1 MFVILIDDYCAY
13 GIYTVIAVTNERKSW
28 LLGPISPAAD
38 GTLYQQIVERLKR
51 EVSEGRLKPGTAL
64 PSFRQLAEDLL
75 VSVITVKR
83 AYEELERE
91 GIIFR
96 RQGLGTFV
104 AEGGLNR
111 SREVKITVAK
121 ELLRQAFREA
131 GEAGLRSSEVFDLV
145 REIQKETK

>member
-1 MFVILIDDYCAY
+1 VA
-13 GIYTVIAVTNERKSW
+13 NERKPF
-28 LLGPISPAAD
+28 LLAPISAAAD
-38 GTLYQQIVERLKR
+38 GTLYQQIVDRLKR
-51 EVSEGRLKPGTAL
+51 EVSEGRLKPGAAL

-104 AEGGLNR
+104 AEQGRDR
-111 SREVKITVAK
+111 SREAK
-121 ELLRQAFREA
+121 LAAARDLLSGGVREA
-131 GEAGLRSSEVFDLV
+131 AEAGLKPAEILAVV
-145 REIQKETK
+145 REILKEDQ

>member
-1 MFVILIDDYCAY
+1 MPP
-13 GIYTVIAVTNERKSW
+13 ERKKFI
-28 LLGPISPAAD
+28 LGPISAAAD
-38 GTLYQQIVERLKR
+38 GTLYQQIVDRLKR
-51 EVSEGRLKPGTAL
+51 EISENRLKPGATL

-104 AEGGLNR
+104 AEHGHDRNR
-111 SREVKITVAK
+111 DAK
-121 ELLRQAFREA
+121 LISAQELFRAAAREA
-131 GEAGLRSSEVFDLV
+131 AEAGLKQT
-145 REIQKETK
+145 EILELAQKIIKGKA